1 MTSPRQ
7 QIVAT
12 DAPGFYH
19 CVSRCVRRAFLCGT
33 DAYTGRCFEHRKAWV
48 EERLLALAE
57 CFAIGVYAY
66 AVMSNHVHV
75 VAYVDPSVAWA
86 WSPQEVARRWMR
98 LFPVRL
104 NGDVDEESTRQRA
117 DALAGNAERIA
128 ICRERLASLS
138 WFMRC
143 LSEPIARRANREDA
157 CTGRFWEGRFRCQAL
172 LDDAVLVA
180 CMAYV
185 DLNPIR
191 AGMATSV
198 EACEHTSVRWRIER
212 FDPTPTDAP
221 LKPLAGPAT
230 SELPLN
236 LRDYLVLVD
245 LTGRI
250 ARQDKRGAIDPTA
263 APILRR
269 LGVESAEWTGQ
280 VFHIETRYW
289 RAVGAVDALLAKA
302 RELGQCWLKGAGR
315 GRRRRRSERLPS

>member
-7 QIVAT
+7 QIIAT
-12 DAPGFYH
+12 DTPGFYH

-33 DAYTGRCFEHRKAWV
+33 DNYTGRCFEHRKSWI

-57 CFAIGVYAY
+57 SFAVGVYAY

-75 VAYVDPSVAWA
+75 VAFVDPGVAWA

-98 LFPVRL
+98 LFPVRVD
-104 NGDVDEESTRQRA
+104 GEVDEEGTRLRT
-117 DALAGNAERIA
+117 DVLAGNAERVA
-128 ICRERLASLS
+128 VCRERLANLS

-172 LDDAVLVA
+172 LDDAALVA

-191 AGMATSV
+191 AGLAATV
-198 EACEHTSVRWRIER
+198 EASEHTSVKRRIER
-212 FDPTPTDAP
+212 LDTSTGETPLTT
-221 LKPLAGPAT
+221 LAGPAAST
-230 SELPLN
+230 LPLH
-236 LRDYLVLVD
+236 LTDYLTLVD

-250 ARQDKRGAIDPTA
+250 ARPDKRGAIDLGA
-263 APILRR
+263 EPILQR
-269 LGVESAEWTGQ
+269 LGLESGQWTGQ

-302 RELGQCWLKGAGR
+302 RDLGQCWLKGAGR
-315 GRRRRRSERLPS
+315 PRRRLEQRLR

>member
-1 MTSPRQ
+1 MTSPRH

-19 CVSRCVRRAFLCGT
+19 CISRCVRRAFLCGT
-33 DAYTGRCFEHRKAWV
+33 DGYTGRCFEHRKAWV

-75 VAYVDPSVAWA
+75 VAYVDPSVAWS
-86 WSPQEVARRWMR
+86 WSPQDVARRWMR
-98 LFPVRL
+98 LFPLRVNGQIDEVGTRL
-104 NGDVDEESTRQRA
+104 RA
-117 DALAGNAERIA
+117 DVLAGNAERIA
-128 ICRERLASLS
+128 ICRERLANLS

-172 LDDAVLVA
+172 LDDAALIA

-191 AGMATSV
+191 AGIAATMETS
-198 EACEHTSVRWRIER
+198 AHTSIKQRIER
-212 FDPTPTDAP
+212 FDPSPGNAP
-221 LKPLAGPAT
+221 LTPLAGPAA
-230 SELPLN
+230 SELPLS
-236 LRDYLVLVD
+236 LSDYLTLVD

-250 ARQDKRGAIDPTA
+250 SRPDKRGAIDLA
-263 APILRR
+263 ATPILRR
-269 LGVESAEWTGQ
+269 LGLDGGQWTNQ
-280 VFHIETRYW
+280 AIDIETRYW

-302 RELGQCWLKGAGR
+302 RDLGQCWLKGAGR
-315 GRRRRRSERLPS
+315 RRRRMGAMR